1 MRKSRLLLRMTSF
14 MHLIDQLRTNQS
26 KCVRFC
32 LSYKHFC
39 QLMWVITNEYITLP
53 SFFWYRGRVDSVI
66 GPTVAPNDFSCLARS
81 PSDKAATSNG
91 RSPLTLLLMTTFLGS
106 LTGSFCKIKLMKKLN
121 LFHEITTSDQ
131 DRISCCNIS
140 IISSRQVMR
149 IKKNIN

>member
-121 LFHEITTSDQ
+121 LSHEDDHKWPRQNFSLQ
-131 DRISCCNIS
+131 YQYNI
-140 IISSRQVMR
+140 
-149 IKKNIN
+149 K